1 MPLPLVAIVGR
12 PNVGKS
18 TMFNRIIRDRLS
30 ITDDQPGVTRDR
42 IYSKGEWNGRE
53 FNLIDTGGYVPKS
66 EDLIETMVREQA
78 EAAIE
83 EADQIIFI
91 VDARVGPTDLDREI
105 AVRLLKQDKPVL
117 LVANKADNPDLAIDV
132 YEFMNLGLDEPQP
145 ISAANGL
152 NLADMLDRLTELM
165 PEQVDEPESDKL
177 KIAILGRPNVGKSS
191 LVNFLLGCQR
201 QIVTDIPGTTRD
213 AVDLAVRFEDREY
226 ILIDTAGLRRR
237 SRIKENLEYFMTL
250 RTIKALERCDV
261 AMLLI
266 EAQEGLLNQDV
277 QIINQIMK
285 AGKALVLCVNKWDLI
300 DAGQDM
306 ADRYRQAIYNKI
318 PTYRFIPIMFMSALT
333 GRKVMRMFKFMQY
346 VDDEQNKRIK
356 TSELNKFLEKT
367 VARKHPPAV
376 QGKHIRLLYI
386 TQVDIKPPRFII
398 FSNFPKLIKD
408 DYQRYLENQLR
419 DHFKFEGVPIKIMFK
434 LRKSDRND

>member
-42 IYSKGEWNGRE
+42 IYSRGEWNGRE

-83 EADQIIFI
+83 EADQIIFV

-132 YEFMNLGLDEPQP
+132 YEFMSLGLDEPQP

-165 PEQVDEPESDKL
+165 PEQVERPESDSL

-191 LVNFLLGCQR
+191 LVNFLLGSQR

-213 AVDLAVRFEDREY
+213 AVDLAVSFEDREY
-226 ILIDTAGLRRR
+226 VLIDTAGLRRR
-237 SRIKENLEYFMTL
+237 SRIRENLEYFMTL

-277 QIINQIMK
+277 QIINQIIK

-300 DAGQDM
+300 ETDPGM
-306 ADRYRQAIYNKI
+306 TDRYRQAIYNKI
-318 PTYRFIPIMFMSALT
+318 PTCRFIPIMFMSALT
-333 GRKVMRMFKFMQY
+333 GRKVTRMFKFLQY

-356 TSELNKFLEKT
+356 TSELNNFLEKT

-386 TQVDIKPPRFII
+386 TQVEIKPPRFVI

-419 DHFKFEGVPIKIMFK
+419 DHFKFEGVPVKILFK

>member
-1 MPLPLVAIVGR
+1 MPLPLVALVGR

-300 DAGQDM
+300 DADEDM
-306 ADRYRQAIYNKI
+306 VDRYRQAIYNKI
-318 PTYRFIPIMFMSALT
+318 PTYSFIPIMFMSALT

-419 DHFKFEGVPIKIMFK
+419 DHFKFEGVPIKIMLK

>member
-1 MPLPLVAIVGR
+1 
-12 PNVGKS
+12 
-18 TMFNRIIRDRLS
+18 MFNRIIRDRLS

-300 DAGQDM
+300 DADQDM